1 MKVVFMGTPDFAVPC
16 LDALIRADVEV
27 VGVVSQ
33 PNRPKGRGR
42 KVTPTPVAAA
52 AANAGIPVYQWARL
66 NQESYDSLS
75 ALNADLF
82 VVVAYGKILPAR
94 YLALPKHGCWNIHG
108 SILPQLRGAAPI
120 QWALINGFETT
131 GISLMQLD
139 EGMDT
144 GPVALTNSLEI
155 NEHETASTLH
165 DRLSALGAQ
174 TLSQGLEL
182 LAEGS
187 LKFTEQEHAKATHAR
202 PLTKADGLITWAQSA
217 KTIYRKYQGM
227 SPWPGCSVM
236 GQTEQ
241 LKLIEIEPVE
251 GHGTPGT
258 IIEINKIGMT
268 IATSEGALLIR
279 RIQRP
284 NRKPVTGIEYARAL
298 SMERGQQL

>member
-182 LAEGS
+182 LAEGA

-202 PLTKADGLITWAQSA
+202 PLTLPMVSLLGLNPP
-217 KTIYRKYQGM
+217 K
-227 SPWPGCSVM
+227 PF
-236 GQTEQ
+236 
-241 LKLIEIEPVE
+241 
-251 GHGTPGT
+251 
-258 IIEINKIGMT
+258 
-268 IATSEGALLIR
+268 IANT
-279 RIQRP
+279 
-284 NRKPVTGIEYARAL
+284 RA
-298 SMERGQQL
+298 